1 MEQIVEPGP
10 SATWQ
15 AALAEG
21 RILLQRDPASGK
33 VLFPPRPLASAGLEW
48 VEASGH
54 GTIYSVTSIARKP
67 PAANHHVALVDLA
80 EGVRMMA
87 ALDLPDGVVPKIG
100 MAVVAGVEPHE
111 DGHRVIFRPA

>member
-1 MEQIVEPGP
+1 MEQIVESGP

-15 AALAEG
+15 AALGEG
-21 RILLQRDPASGK
+21 RILLQRDPASGA
-33 VLFPPRPLASAGLEW
+33 LCFPPRPIPTAAEW
-48 VEASGH
+48 VEASGR

-87 ALDLPDGVVPKIG
+87 ALDLPEGVVPTIG
-100 MAVVAGVEPHE
+100 MAVVAVIGEHE
-111 DGHRVIFRPA
+111 GGHRVTFCPA